1 VTVVL
6 IAVAVLI
13 VVLIIGVPIPF
24 AFFASTLTI
33 VLLDPQF
40 AGGGYEFLIPYG
52 YNKASSIILV
62 AIPMFILAG
71 SLMEKGGIGESLV
84 NLVSMFVGRI
94 KGGLG
99 AVMVISC
106 GLFGAISG
114 SGMATLSCIGSIMLP
129 RMYAA
134 GYPKGISSA
143 LISSA
148 SLLGLLI
155 PPSLN
160 MILYAF
166 VGGQSVLACFLATII
181 PGIILIACLS
191 GVNIFLLRKDKNI
204 ILTERMQ
211 PAVYVKT
218 LTKRTFKAIP
228 ALLAPVIILGGIYA
242 GLMTP
247 TEAAAISVVYSIPV
261 GWFIYKGLNWKSFKE
276 SLIYSG
282 TTAGVIM
289 IMLFSVMV
297 LSNLYVREDVP
308 GMILRGL
315 TSITDN
321 TTILIIF
328 INLFLIIIGML
339 MDDTSAILLTT
350 PIMMPVIM
358 GLGIDPIHYAA
369 IMGVNL
375 GLGCVTPPCAPFLYL
390 GSRVGGAPINEMLK
404 PTMWFIF
411 FAWIPTLLITT
422 YLPQVALFLPKLFGF
437 A

>member
-1 VTVVL
+1 MNIVIIAVLVLLVVL
-6 IAVAVLI
+6 L
-13 VVLIIGVPIPF
+13 IGVPIPF
-24 AFFASTLTI
+24 AFFASTFTLV
-33 VLLDPQF
+33 VLGD
-40 AGGGYEFLIPYG
+40 YDYSFLLPYG

-62 AIPMFILAG
+62 AIPLFVFAG
-71 SLMEKGGIGESLV
+71 SLMEKSGIGESLV
-84 NLVSMFVGRI
+84 NLVDVFVGRV

-106 GLFGAISG
+106 ALFGAISG

-134 GYPKGISSA
+134 GYPRGLSSA

-166 VGGQSVLACFLATII
+166 VGGQSVLSCFMATVI
-181 PGIILIACLS
+181 PGIILVILLS
-191 GVNIFLLRKDKNI
+191 VTNIFLLRNDPGI
-204 ILTERMQ
+204 VVAQ
-211 PAVYVKT
+211 PAPLKEFAEK
-218 LTKRTFKAIP
+218 LARRSLRAIP
-228 ALLAPVIILGGIYA
+228 ALIAPIIILGGIY
-242 GLMTP
+242 GGFMTP
-247 TEAAAISVVYSIPV
+247 TEAASVSVLYSIPV
-261 GWFIYKGLNWKSFKE
+261 GWLIYRGLNLKTLKG

-297 LSNLYVREDVP
+297 LSRLYVMENVP
-308 GMILRGL
+308 KLILGFL
-315 TSITDN
+315 TSISDDPTVL
-321 TTILIIF
+321 ILMV
-328 INLFLIIIGML
+328 NLFLILIGMI

-350 PIMMPVIM
+350 PIMLPVIVA
-358 GLGIDPIHYAA
+358 LGVNPIHYAA

-404 PTMWFIF
+404 PTLWLIL

-422 YLPQVALFLPKLFGF
+422 YLPQVSLFLPRLIGL
-437 A
+437 AV

>member
-1 VTVVL
+1 MNIVL
-6 IAVAVLI
+6 IAIIVLVAVLM
-13 VVLIIGVPIPF
+13 LGVPIPF
-24 AFFASTLTI
+24 AFFASSVTI
-33 VLLDPQF
+33 IFLGKMDYSSLLM
-40 AGGGYEFLIPYG
+40 YG
-52 YNKASSIILV
+52 YNRASSIILV
-62 AIPMFILAG
+62 AIPLFILAG

-84 NLVSMFVGRI
+84 NLVDMLVGRI

-106 GLFGAISG
+106 ALFGAISG

-134 GYPKGISSA
+134 GYPRGVSSA

-166 VGGQSVLACFLATII
+166 VGGQSVLACFVATVV
-181 PGIILIACLS
+181 PGIILVICLS
-191 GVNIFLLRKDKNI
+191 LTNIWLLRKNQDIVLADPMPPSEFARK
-204 ILTERMQ
+204 LG
-211 PAVYVKT
+211 
-218 LTKRTFKAIP
+218 KRTLKAIP
-228 ALLAPVIILGGIYA
+228 AIIAPVIILGGIY
-242 GLMTP
+242 GGFMTP
-247 TEAAAISVVYSIPV
+247 TEAAAISVLYSIPV
-261 GWFIYKGLNWKSFKE
+261 GFFIYKGLKGRGFLD
-276 SLIYSG
+276 SLVSAG
-282 TTAGVIM
+282 TTAGVVM

-297 LSNLYVREDVP
+297 LSNLYTKENVP
-308 GMILRGL
+308 RMLL
-315 TSITDN
+315 NAMTSITEN
-321 TTILIIF
+321 QTVLIMMV
-328 INLFLIIIGML
+328 NVFLVAIGMI

-350 PIMMPVIM
+350 PIMLPIVVS
-358 GLGIDPIHYAA
+358 LGISPVHYAA

-404 PTMWFIF
+404 PTMWFILL
-411 FAWIPTLLITT
+411 AWVPTLLLTT
-422 YLPQVALFLPKLFGF
+422 YVPTLSLFLPRLIGL

>member
-1 VTVVL
+1 VSIVIAAVL
-6 IAVAVLI
+6 VLI
-13 VVLIIGVPIPF
+13 VVLLIGVPIPF
-24 AFFASTLTI
+24 AFFASTLTLVI
-33 VLLDPQF
+33 LGDYDYSFLL
-40 AGGGYEFLIPYG
+40 PYG

-62 AIPMFILAG
+62 AIPLFVLAG

-84 NLVSMFVGRI
+84 NLVDMFVGRV

-106 GLFGAISG
+106 ALFGAISG

-134 GYPKGISSA
+134 GYPRGLSSA

-166 VGGQSVLACFLATII
+166 VGGQSVLACFMATVI
-181 PGIILIACLS
+181 PGVILVILLS
-191 GVNIFLLRKDKNI
+191 LVNIYLLRNDPNVI
-204 ILTERMQ
+204 VAA
-211 PAVYVKT
+211 PAPPREFAGK
-218 LTKRTFKAIP
+218 LARRSLRAIP
-228 ALLAPVIILGGIYA
+228 ALIAPVIILGGIY
-242 GLMTP
+242 GGFMTP
-247 TEAAAISVVYSIPV
+247 TEAASISVLYSIPV
-261 GWFIYKGLNWKSFKE
+261 GWFIYKGLNPKTLKE
-276 SLIYSG
+276 GLISSG

-297 LSNLYVREDVP
+297 LSRLYVMENVP
-308 GMILRGL
+308 RLILAFL
-315 TSITDN
+315 TSISDN
-321 TTILIIF
+321 PTVLIMMVNI
-328 INLFLIIIGML
+328 FLIVIGMI

-350 PIMMPVIM
+350 PIMLPVILA
-358 GLGIDPIHYAA
+358 LGVNPVHYAA

-404 PTMWFIF
+404 PTLWLIL
-411 FAWIPTLLITT
+411 FAWIPTLIITT
-422 YLPQVALFLPKLFGF
+422 YMPQVALFLPRLIGL
-437 A
+437 AA

>member
-1 VTVVL
+1 MSIVVAALIVLFVVL
-6 IAVAVLI
+6 L
-13 VVLIIGVPIPF
+13 IGVPIPF
-24 AFFASTLTI
+24 AFFASTLTLVI
-33 VLLDPQF
+33 LGDYDYAFLL
-40 AGGGYEFLIPYG
+40 PYG

-62 AIPMFILAG
+62 AIPLFVLAG

-84 NLVSMFVGRI
+84 NLVDVFVGRI

-106 GLFGAISG
+106 ALFGAISG

-134 GYPKGISSA
+134 GYPRGLSSA

-160 MILYAF
+160 MILFAF
-166 VGGQSVLACFLATII
+166 VGGHSVLACFMATVV
-181 PGIILIACLS
+181 PGVILVILLS
-191 GVNIFLLRKDKNI
+191 VVNIVLLRNDPNVVVAPPVPPNEFAGKFARRS
-204 ILTERMQ
+204 LR
-211 PAVYVKT
+211 
-218 LTKRTFKAIP
+218 AIP
-228 ALLAPVIILGGIYA
+228 ALIAPIIILGGIY
-242 GLMTP
+242 GGYMTP
-247 TEAAAISVVYSIPV
+247 TEAASISVLYSIPV
-261 GWFIYKGLNWKSFKE
+261 GWFIYRGLNLRTLRDG
-276 SLIYSG
+276 LIYSG

-297 LSNLYVREDVP
+297 LSRLYVMENVP
-308 GMILRGL
+308 KLILGFL
-315 TSITDN
+315 TSISDN
-321 TTILIIF
+321 TTVLILMV
-328 INLFLIIIGML
+328 NLFLILIGMI

-350 PIMMPVIM
+350 PIMLPVVTA
-358 GLGIDPIHYAA
+358 LGVNPIHYAA

-404 PTMWFIF
+404 PTLWLIL
-411 FAWIPTLLITT
+411 FAWIPTLIVTT
-422 YLPQVALFLPKLFGF
+422 YVPQISLFLPRLIGLSV
-437 A
+437 